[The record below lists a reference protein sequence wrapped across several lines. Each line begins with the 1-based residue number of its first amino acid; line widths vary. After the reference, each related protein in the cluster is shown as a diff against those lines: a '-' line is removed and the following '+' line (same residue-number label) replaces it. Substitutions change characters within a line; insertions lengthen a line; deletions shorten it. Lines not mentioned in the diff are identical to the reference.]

1 MYEGKTQL
9 TRIWTIKS
17 DDVEKMKE
25 NAKAHTDWMKETHY
39 RDGDKKL
46 HFLNWSIEEE
56 KNDGIATGNTF
67 FGNRLRAINLQESTC
82 SSLECLK

>member
-25 NAKAHTDWMKETHY
+25 NAKAHTDWMKETHH
-39 RDGDKKL
+39 RNGDKEL
-46 HFLNWSIEEE
+46 HFLNCPLKKRKMMGS
-56 KNDGIATGNTF
+56 K
-67 FGNRLRAINLQESTC
+67 QEIHF
-82 SSLECLK
+82 LY